1 MREREREREREMVVL
16 PKAEVLREQYTFLNR
31 TRYSCIFLRASSF
44 PLSGLWQVPLGIP
57 NKPGLIIIFLPVV
70 LTGNNKFFS
79 RKILRI
85 KW

>member
-1 MREREREREREMVVL
+1 
-16 PKAEVLREQYTFLNR
+16 
-31 TRYSCIFLRASSF
+31 
-44 PLSGLWQVPLGIP
+44 LWQVPLGIP